1 MKKNLIY
8 GSIIVIGVGAIAYM
22 YYLTDTANKNTFSSE
37 LDDALENLN

>member
-22 YYLTDTANKNTFSSE
+22 YYLTDSANKKGFSSE